1 MGARDARVDW
11 SVREMRGEAASVAR
25 MARAATTSAMQL
37 GGAVIAVVLAVA
49 LGLGLASTAAAQSS
63 GLEPG
68 GLNAGSS
75 SSEGTSPNGPNGLQ
89 GITGATAGGTPKAEA
104 GDKIY
109 DFGTVLNA
117 VPVAHVFR
125 IRNAGTGTLIIGGVQ
140 TSCGCTAAKPT
151 KNEVAPGEETEIGVS
166 FDTRFDK
173 GPATRT
179 ITVFTNDPKAQQIVL
194 TMKGDVKV
202 QVEAAPAQIAF
213 GDVRHGTAQT
223 RQVLLTDLVT
233 GQASTAQ
240 SGVKGNPDF
249 KVSSVTN
256 SSPNIKV
263 EPGPRND
270 GKPGAALTV
279 TLLKTMP
286 LGAFDDT
293 IKVATSRAPVDI
305 TVFGTVQGDIT
316 VKPAQVSFGIVPH
329 RQGTLRMVRLVN
341 AGARAMRV
349 TGVSSSNASVSA
361 KVEPITPG
369 KEYRVTLALRPNTPD
384 GALHGLIAITT
395 DDPEQQT
402 VSLPYYGIIGS
413 FRG

>member
-1 MGARDARVDW
+1 
-11 SVREMRGEAASVAR
+11 MRLGMTIMVAILALALGVAR
-25 MARAATTSAMQL
+25 
-37 GGAVIAVVLAVA
+37 
-49 LGLGLASTAAAQSS
+49 TAAAQSS
-63 GLEPG
+63 GLG
-68 GLNAGSS
+68 ANDLNGGSS
-75 SSEGTSPNGPNGLQ
+75 SSGTSPNDLQ
-89 GITGATAGGTPKAEA
+89 GITGAIAAGTPKAEV
-104 GDKIY
+104 GDKVY

-117 VPVAHVFR
+117 EPVAHVFK
-125 IRNAGTGTLIIGGVQ
+125 IRNTGTGTLIIGLVQ

-151 KNEVAPGEETEIGVS
+151 KSEVPPGDDTDIGVS
-166 FDTRFDK
+166 FDTRFDN

-179 ITVFTNDPKAQQIVL
+179 ITVYTNDPKAQSIVL

-202 QVEAAPAQIAF
+202 QVEAAPAQVAF
-213 GDVRHGTAQT
+213 GDVKHGTEET
-223 RQVLLTDLVT
+223 RRVLLTDLVAE
-233 GQASTAQ
+233 QVAAAPN
-240 SGVKGNPDF
+240 GVKGSASF
-249 KVSSVTN
+249 KVNSATN

-263 EPGPRND
+263 EPGARND
-270 GKPGAALTV
+270 GKPGAGLTI

-329 RQGTLRMVRLVN
+329 HQGTLRMVRLVN

-349 TGVSSSNASVSA
+349 TGVKSSNDSVSA
-361 KVEPITPG
+361 TVEPITPG

-395 DDPEQQT
+395 DDPNQQT

>member
-1 MGARDARVDW
+1 
-11 SVREMRGEAASVAR
+11 MRIGTTMTAVVAA
-25 MARAATTSAMQL
+25 
-37 GGAVIAVVLAVA
+37 AVVLALSFAGRV
-49 LGLGLASTAAAQSS
+49 AAQSS
-63 GLEPG
+63 V
-68 GLNAGSS
+68 ASSASS
-75 SSEGTSPNGPNGLQ
+75 SAVQLDNGPNGLQ
-89 GITGATAGGTPKAEA
+89 GITGTTTGGTPKAEV
-104 GDKIY
+104 GEKIY

-117 VPVAHVFR
+117 VPVAHVFK

-151 KNEVAPGEETEIGVS
+151 KNEVAPGEDTEIAVS
-166 FDTRFDK
+166 FDTRFDE
-173 GPATRT
+173 GAATRT
-179 ITVFTNDPKAQQIVL
+179 ITVFTNDPKAQKIVL

-202 QVEAAPAQIAF
+202 QVEALPSQIAF
-213 GDVRHGTAQT
+213 RDVKHGTEET
-223 RQVLLTDLVT
+223 RQILLTDLV
-233 GQASTAQ
+233 AVHNDAKS
-240 SGVKGNPDF
+240 NDF
-249 KVSSVTN
+249 KVDSVTH

-263 EPGPRND
+263 DTGPRTD
-270 GKPGAALTV
+270 GIPGAALTV

-293 IKVATSRAPVDI
+293 LKITTSRAPIDI
-305 TVFGTVQGDIT
+305 TVFGTIQGDIT

-341 AGARAMRV
+341 AGTRAMRV

-361 KVEPITPG
+361 TVEPITPG
-369 KEYRVTLALRPNTPD
+369 KEYRVTLSLRPNTPD
-384 GALHGLIAITT
+384 GTLHGQIAITT